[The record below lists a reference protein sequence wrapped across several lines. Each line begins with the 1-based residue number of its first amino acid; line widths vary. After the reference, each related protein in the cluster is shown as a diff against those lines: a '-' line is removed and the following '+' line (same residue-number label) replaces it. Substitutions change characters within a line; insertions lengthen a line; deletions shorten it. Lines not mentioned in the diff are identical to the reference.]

1 MTTKERLE
9 NLAKEIKVAREAM
22 LKNVIDAA
30 SGKSMQKSVDYYSGY
45 HEALCEMTKLVNSAL
60 IAEYLKK

>member
-22 LKNVIDAA
+22 LENVIDAA
-30 SGKSMQKSVDYYSGY
+30 REKSMQKSLDYYKGY
-45 HEALCEMTKLVNSAL
+45 HEALCEMTKLLNSAL
-60 IAEYLKK
+60 IAEYLQK